1 MLSLVFMNSGLLQDQ
16 TTGPG
21 LESNFSVNFTD
32 SVLSPSS
39 IHSLGSPVYGVKVY
53 KNLAEFGVF

>member
-1 MLSLVFMNSGLLQDQ
+1 MNSGLLQDQ